1 MQCAQDR
8 LLMYILCGAKGLLSV
23 KVTIK
28 SMYIGKFSDFKV
40 QTIASASC
48 A

>member
-1 MQCAQDR
+1 MHNVWDR
-8 LLMYILCGAKGLLSV
+8 LLMYILCEAKGLLSV
-23 KVTIK
+23 KLTLK
-28 SMYIGKFSDFKV
+28 SIHIGKFSDFKL

>member
-1 MQCAQDR
+1 MPNAQDR
-8 LLMYILCGAKGLLSV
+8 LLMYSSCGAKSLLSV
-23 KVTIK
+23 KPIIK
-28 SMYIGKFSDFKV
+28 SMPIGKFSDLRV